1 MAEAASD
8 LEAQLAR
15 RGEDESRWPP
25 VVGVDALEQGESE
38 GCCLACASLCECYYV
53 VGVAKEPRD
62 DALLYGHGVFKSHF
76 FDGAA
81 QGLADSD
88 FFK

>member
-1 MAEAASD
+1 M
-8 LEAQLAR
+8 
-15 RGEDESRWPP
+15 
-25 VVGVDALEQGESE
+25 VVWVDPLEQWQSE
-38 GCCLACASLCECYYV
+38 GCSLACAGLGECYYV
-53 VGVAKEPRD
+53 VGVAKEPWD
-62 DALLYGHGVFKSHF
+62 YALLYGHGVFKTHF